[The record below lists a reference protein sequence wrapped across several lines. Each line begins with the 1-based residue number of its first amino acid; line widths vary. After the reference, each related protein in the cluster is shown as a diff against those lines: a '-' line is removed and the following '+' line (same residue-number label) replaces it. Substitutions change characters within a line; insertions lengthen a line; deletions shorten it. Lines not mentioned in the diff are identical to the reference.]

1 MAKQNRSAPVMQAV
15 LDAVGER
22 LIRADESLIRIPEI
36 CEATGV
42 NYGSVY
48 HHFGS
53 REGVIDA
60 AYHQMFTK
68 LAEEDIATL
77 QLVSVSAKTFD
88 EYLVAMQGLIGTF
101 ASSDVRRA
109 RRALRARIVAASM
122 MRPELRELIGTTQSR
137 LTLEL
142 QSIVEYGQQREWL
155 NRELS
160 AHSVAVLIQVLL
172 VGRTLDDVSTTPID
186 NAEWETSMAMLLGVI
201 LTTPSTES
209 VV

>member
-22 LIRADESLIRIPEI
+22 LMKADESLIRIPEI

-77 QLVSVSAKTFD
+77 QLVSVSSQTFE
-88 EYLVAMQGLIGTF
+88 EYLVSMQGLIGTF
-101 ASSDVRRA
+101 ASSDERRA
-109 RRALRARIVAASM
+109 RRALRARIVAAAM
-122 MRPELRELIGTTQSR
+122 MRPELRELIGETQSR
-137 LTLEL
+137 LTIEL
-142 QSIVEYGQQREWL
+142 RSIVEFGQQRQWL
-155 NRELS
+155 NRDLS
-160 AHSVAVLIQVLL
+160 AHSIAVLIQVLL
-172 VGRTLDDVSTTPID
+172 VGRTLDDVSTSPID
-186 NAEWETSMAMLLGVI
+186 NALWESSMATLLSVI
-201 LTTPSTES
+201 IARP
-209 VV
+209 

>member
-15 LDAVGER
+15 LNAVGDR
-22 LIRADESLIRIPEI
+22 LMKGDESLIRIPEI

-60 AYHQMFTK
+60 AYHQMFTT
-68 LAEEDIATL
+68 LAEEDLETL
-77 QLVSVSAKTFD
+77 HSVSVSSQSFE
-88 EYLVAMQGLIGTF
+88 EYLVAIQGLIGTF

-122 MRPELRELIGTTQSR
+122 MRPELRVLIGATQSR
-137 LTLEL
+137 LTNEL
-142 QSIVEYGQQREWL
+142 RSIVEYGQEREWL
-155 NRELS
+155 NRDLS
-160 AHSVAVLIQVLL
+160 AHAVAVLIQVLL

-186 NAEWETSMAMLLGVI
+186 NSVWEASMVIMLGVI
-201 LTTPSTES
+201 LARS
-209 VV
+209 

>member
-1 MAKQNRSAPVMQAV
+1 MQAV

-22 LIRADESLIRIPEI
+22 LMKADESLIRIPEI

-60 AYHQMFTK
+60 AYHQMFAK
-68 LAEEDIATL
+68 LAEEDLATL
-77 QLVSVSAKTFD
+77 QYVSVSAKTFE

-101 ASSDVRRA
+101 ASSDLRRA

-122 MRPELRELIGTTQSR
+122 MRPELRELIGGTQSR
-137 LTLEL
+137 LTNEL
-142 QSIVEYGQQREWL
+142 QTIVEYGQQREWL

-186 NAEWETSMAMLLGVI
+186 NAEWEASMAILLSVI
-201 LTTPSTES
+201 IARQ
-209 VV
+209 

>member
-22 LIRADESLIRIPEI
+22 LMKADESLIRIPEI

-77 QLVSVSAKTFD
+77 QIVSVSSQTLE
-88 EYLVAMQGLIGTF
+88 EYMVAMQGLIGTF
-101 ASSDVRRA
+101 ASSDERRE

-122 MRPELRELIGTTQSR
+122 MRPELRLLIGETQSR

-142 QSIVEYGQQREWL
+142 RSIVEFGQQREWL
-155 NRELS
+155 NRQLS

-172 VGRTLDDVSTTPID
+172 VGRTLDDVSTTPIG
-186 NAEWETSMAMLLGVI
+186 NAEWETSMGIMLGVI
-201 LTTPSTES
+201 IAQP
-209 VV
+209 

>member
-22 LIRADESLIRIPEI
+22 LMKADESLIRIPEI

-77 QLVSVSAKTFD
+77 QLVSVSARTLE
-88 EYLVAMQGLIGTF
+88 EYLVSLQALVGTF
-101 ASSDVRRA
+101 ASSDERRA

-122 MRPELRELIGTTQSR
+122 MRPDLRALIGATQSR

-155 NRELS
+155 NRELT

-186 NAEWETSMAMLLGVI
+186 NAEWESSMAALLGVI
-201 LTTPSTES
+201 VARP
-209 VV
+209 

>member
-22 LIRADESLIRIPEI
+22 LIKADESLIRIPEI

-60 AYHQMFTK
+60 AYHQMFIK
-68 LAEEDIATL
+68 LAEEDLATL
-77 QLVSVSAKTFD
+77 QLVSVSSKTFD
-88 EYLVAMQGLIGTF
+88 EYLVAMQGLVGTF
-101 ASSDVRRA
+101 TSSDLRRA

-122 MRPELRELIGTTQSR
+122 MRPELRELIGATQSR
-137 LTLEL
+137 LTSELE
-142 QSIVEYGQQREWL
+142 SIVQYGQEREWL
-155 NRELS
+155 SRELS
-160 AHSVAVLIQVLL
+160 AHSIAVLIQVLL
-172 VGRTLDDVSTTPID
+172 IGRTLDDVSTTPID
-186 NAEWETSMAMLLGVI
+186 NAEWEATMAVLLDVI
-201 LTTPSTES
+201 IARR
-209 VV
+209 

>member
-1 MAKQNRSAPVMQAV
+1 MQAV

-22 LIRADESLIRIPEI
+22 LMNADESLIRIPEI

-68 LAEEDIATL
+68 LAEEDIAVL
-77 QLVSVSAKTFD
+77 HMVSVSSQSRDDYVVSVQA
-88 EYLVAMQGLIGTF
+88 LIGTF
-101 ASSDVRRA
+101 ASGEERKA

-122 MRPELRELIGTTQSR
+122 TRPELRQLIGGTQSR
-137 LTLEL
+137 LTSEL
-142 QSIVEYGQQREWL
+142 RRIVEYGQERSWL
-155 NRELS
+155 TPNIS
-160 AHSVAVLIQVLL
+160 AQSIAVMIQVLL
-172 VGRTLDDVSTTPID
+172 VGRTIDDVSTTPID
-186 NAEWETSMAMLLGVI
+186 NAEWELSMGLLLAV
-201 LTTPSTES
+201 LLAAS
-209 VV
+209 

>member
-22 LIRADESLIRIPEI
+22 LMKADESLIRIPEI

-77 QLVSVSAKTFD
+77 QVVSVSSQTLD
-88 EYLVAMQGLIGTF
+88 EYLASMRALIGTF
-101 ASSDVRRA
+101 ASSDERRA

-122 MRPELRELIGTTQSR
+122 MRPELRQLIGETQAR
-137 LTLEL
+137 LTIQLR
-142 QSIVEYGQQREWL
+142 SIVEYGQEREWL
-155 NRELS
+155 NRDLS

-186 NAEWETSMAMLLGVI
+186 NAEWEISMAALLGVI
-201 LTTPSTES
+201 IARA
-209 VV
+209 

>member
-1 MAKQNRSAPVMQAV
+1 MTKQNRSAPVIQAV

-22 LIRADESLIRIPEI
+22 LIKADESLIRIPEI
-36 CEATGV
+36 CESTGV

-68 LAEEDIATL
+68 LADEDIAIL
-77 QLVSVSAKTFD
+77 HAVSVGSQTLE

-101 ASSDVRRA
+101 ASSDERRA

-122 MRPELRELIGTTQSR
+122 MRPDLRKLIGETQVR
-137 LTLEL
+137 ITDEL
-142 QSIVEYGQQREWL
+142 QGIIEIGQQRGWL
-155 NRELS
+155 NRDIS
-160 AHSVAVLIQVLL
+160 AHSLAVMIQILLI
-172 VGRTLDDVSTTPID
+172 GRTLDDVSTSPMD
-186 NAEWETSMAMLLGVI
+186 RVEWETMMATLLGFLI
-201 LTTPSTES
+201 AHN
-209 VV
+209 

>member
-22 LIRADESLIRIPEI
+22 LMKADESLIRIPEI
-36 CEATGV
+36 CDATGV

-77 QLVSVSAKTFD
+77 QLVSVSSQSFE

-101 ASSDVRRA
+101 ASSDERRA

-122 MRPELRELIGTTQSR
+122 MRPELRELIGATQSR
-137 LTLEL
+137 LTREL
-142 QSIVEYGQQREWL
+142 GSIIEYGQQRGWL
-155 NRELS
+155 NSALS
-160 AHSVAVLIQVLL
+160 GPSVAVLIQVLL

-186 NAEWETSMAMLLGVI
+186 NSEWETSMAILLSVI
-201 LTTPSTES
+201 IAHP
-209 VV
+209 

>member
-15 LDAVGER
+15 LNAVGDR
-22 LIRADESLIRIPEI
+22 LMKGDESLIRIPEI

-60 AYHQMFTK
+60 AYHQMFTT
-68 LAEEDIATL
+68 LAEEDLETL
-77 QLVSVSAKTFD
+77 HSVSVSSQSFE
-88 EYLVAMQGLIGTF
+88 EYLVALQGLIGTF

-122 MRPELRELIGTTQSR
+122 MRPELRVLIGATQSR
-137 LTLEL
+137 LTNEL
-142 QSIVEYGQQREWL
+142 RSIVEFGQEREWL
-155 NRELS
+155 NRDLS
-160 AHSVAVLIQVLL
+160 AHAVAVLIQVLL

-186 NAEWETSMAMLLGVI
+186 NSVWEASMVIMLGVI
-201 LTTPSTES
+201 LARS
-209 VV
+209 

>member
-1 MAKQNRSAPVMQAV
+1 MQAV

-22 LIRADESLIRIPEI
+22 LMKADESLIRIPEI

-68 LAEEDIATL
+68 LAEEDLATL
-77 QLVSVSAKTFD
+77 QLVSVSSQTFE

-137 LTLEL
+137 LTNEL
-142 QSIVEYGQQREWL
+142 QTIVEYGQQREWL

-160 AHSVAVLIQVLL
+160 AHAVAVLIQVLL
-172 VGRTLDDVSTTPID
+172 VGRTLDDVSATPID
-186 NAEWETSMAMLLGVI
+186 NAEWEASMAILLSVI
-201 LTTPSTES
+201 IARA
-209 VV
+209 

>member
-1 MAKQNRSAPVMQAV
+1 MQAV

-22 LIRADESLIRIPEI
+22 LMRADESLIRIPEI

-68 LAEEDIATL
+68 LAEEDLATL

-88 EYLVAMQGLIGTF
+88 EYVVAMQGLIGTF
-101 ASSDVRRA
+101 ASSDIRRA

-122 MRPELRELIGTTQSR
+122 MRTELRELIGATQSR
-137 LTLEL
+137 LTNEL
-142 QSIVEYGQQREWL
+142 RTIVEYGQQREWL

-160 AHSVAVLIQVLL
+160 AHAVAVLIQVLL

-186 NAEWETSMAMLLGVI
+186 NSEWEAAMVI
-201 LTTPSTES
+201 LLS
-209 VV
+209 VIIALS

>member
-1 MAKQNRSAPVMQAV
+1 MAKQSRSAPVMQAV

-22 LIRADESLIRIPEI
+22 LMNADESLIRIPEI

-60 AYHQMFTK
+60 AYHQMFSK
-68 LAEEDIATL
+68 LAEEDIAIL
-77 QLVSVSAKTFD
+77 HMVSVSSQTHDDYVGSVQA
-88 EYLVAMQGLIGTF
+88 LIGTF
-101 ASSDVRRA
+101 ASSEERKA

-122 MRPELRELIGTTQSR
+122 TRPELRHLIGATQSR
-137 LTLEL
+137 LTSEL
-142 QSIVEYGQQREWL
+142 RRIVEYGQERNWL
-155 NRELS
+155 TTTIS
-160 AHSVAVLIQVLL
+160 AHSIAVMIQVIL

-186 NAEWETSMAMLLGVI
+186 NAEWELSMGLLLAV
-201 LTTPSTES
+201 LLAPS
-209 VV
+209 

>member
-1 MAKQNRSAPVMQAV
+1 MTKQNRSAPVIQAV

-22 LIRADESLIRIPEI
+22 LMKADESLIRIPEI
-36 CEATGV
+36 CESTGV

-68 LAEEDIATL
+68 LAEEDISTL
-77 QLVSVSAKTFD
+77 HFVSEASQTFEQYLGSMQALV
-88 EYLVAMQGLIGTF
+88 GTF
-101 ASSDVRRA
+101 ASSEERRA

-122 MRPELRELIGTTQSR
+122 MRPELRKLIGETQSR
-137 LTLEL
+137 LTVEL
-142 QSIVEYGQQREWL
+142 QGIVERGQQRGWL
-155 NRELS
+155 NRTIS
-160 AHSVAVLIQVLL
+160 AHSIAVLIQVLL

-186 NAEWETSMAMLLGVI
+186 NAEWESTMAQLLGVI
-201 LTTPSTES
+201 LADQ
-209 VV
+209 

>member
-15 LDAVGER
+15 LNAVGDR
-22 LIRADESLIRIPEI
+22 LMKGDESLIRIPEI

-60 AYHQMFTK
+60 AYHQMFTT
-68 LAEEDIATL
+68 LAEEDLETL
-77 QLVSVSAKTFD
+77 HSVSVSSQSFE
-88 EYLVAMQGLIGTF
+88 EYLVALQGLIGTF

-122 MRPELRELIGTTQSR
+122 MRPELRVLIGATQSR
-137 LTLEL
+137 LTNEL
-142 QSIVEYGQQREWL
+142 RSIVEYGQEREWL
-155 NRELS
+155 NRDLS
-160 AHSVAVLIQVLL
+160 AHAVAVLIQVLL

-186 NAEWETSMAMLLGVI
+186 NSVWEASMVIMLGVI
-201 LTTPSTES
+201 LARS
-209 VV
+209 

>member
-1 MAKQNRSAPVMQAV
+1 MSKQNRSAPVMQAV

-22 LIRADESLIRIPEI
+22 LMRADESLIRIPEI

-68 LAEEDIATL
+68 LAQEDIATL
-77 QLVSVSAKTFD
+77 QIVSVTSKTNE

-101 ASSDVRRA
+101 ASSDERRA

-122 MRPELRELIGTTQSR
+122 MRPELRILIGETQSR
-137 LTLEL
+137 LTTELE
-142 QSIVEYGQQREWL
+142 SIVEYGQQREWL
-155 NRELS
+155 NRNLS
-160 AHSVAVLIQVLL
+160 AHSIAVLIQVLL

-186 NAEWETSMAMLLGVI
+186 NKEWEASMATLLGVI
-201 LTTPSTES
+201 LSSPGAET

>member
-1 MAKQNRSAPVMQAV
+1 MTKQNRSAPVIQAV

-22 LIRADESLIRIPEI
+22 LMNADESLIRIPEI
-36 CEATGV
+36 CESTGV

-77 QLVSVSAKTFD
+77 HHVSVTSQTLG
-88 EYLVAMQGLIGTF
+88 EYLVAIRGLIGSF
-101 ASSDVRRA
+101 ASSDERRT

-122 MRPELRELIGTTQSR
+122 MRPDLRKLIGETQSR
-137 LTLEL
+137 LTVEL
-142 QSIVEYGQQREWL
+142 RAIVETGQQREWL
-155 NRELS
+155 NRDIS

-172 VGRTLDDVSTTPID
+172 VGRTLDDVSATPIA
-186 NAEWETSMAMLLGVI
+186 NAEWEAMMATLLGVI
-201 LTTPSTES
+201 IAHP
-209 VV
+209 